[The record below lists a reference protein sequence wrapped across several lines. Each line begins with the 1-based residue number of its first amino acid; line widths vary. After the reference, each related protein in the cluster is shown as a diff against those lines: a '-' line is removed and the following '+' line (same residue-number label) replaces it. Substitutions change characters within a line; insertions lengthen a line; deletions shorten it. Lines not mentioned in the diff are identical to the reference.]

1 MAKNSVG
8 HGQKVR
14 IKRCTKEHSL
24 GEIFPLKD
32 GLSPLVMIFGI
43 HGEGIK
49 EGEAFDLLKIKESDG
64 EGQYE
69 DPDCKVKIFED

>member
-14 IKRCTKEHSL
+14 IKRRTKEYPL
-24 GEIFPLKD
+24 GEIFPFKD
-32 GLSPLVMIFGI
+32 GLSPLVMIFGV

-49 EGEAFDLLKIKESDG
+49 EGKFLDLVKVEESDG
-64 EGQYE
+64 KSESEGRG
-69 DPDCKVKIFED
+69 I